1 MKRLEKIIKDER
13 NVGLDFI
20 VHIQNK
26 NELNDLI
33 DVLTRCDFEIQLA
46 LEYSPDELKRWM
58 EDIGRDYNY
67 DTCFRIRNREDDKC
81 VAHNPSVE
89 HWRCFCNDIF
99 EIRDGEL
106 EFNEG
111 DYTLETARI
120 EAKKI
125 YEEIK
130 DDKCESHSMKIFG
143 FDRKMDENE
152 IMQWLLTR
160 FNEGTSSE
168 KMQGIVKWFNNKLGY
183 GFIFDGKGKEVFV
196 HYSNI
201 VSNKKF
207 KKLYRKQKVD
217 FDVRETEKGMQAVNV
232 VTSKK

>member
-33 DVLTRCDFEIQLA
+33 DVLTRCDFKIQLA
-46 LEYSPDELKRWM
+46 LEYSPDELKCWM

-67 DTCFRIRNREDDKC
+67 DTCFRVRNREDDKC
-81 VAHNPSVE
+81 VAYNSSIE

-111 DYTLETARI
+111 DYTLDTAKI

-125 YEEIK
+125 YNEIT
-130 DDKCESHSMKIFG
+130 DESYGIHAMELFE
-143 FDRKMDENE
+143 FDRKMSEEE
-152 IMQWLLTR
+152 IVGWL
-160 FNEGTSSE
+160 
-168 KMQGIVKWFNNKLGY
+168 MNK
-183 GFIFDGKGKEVFV
+183 
-196 HYSNI
+196 SN
-201 VSNKKF
+201 
-207 KKLYRKQKVD
+207 Q
-217 FDVRETEKGMQAVNV
+217 
-232 VTSKK
+232 